1 MQTVAIVLVTL
12 LAIVWLAAALQAY
25 RTKKYQLSIAALL
38 ITPIGILVY
47 WLLHK
52 PDAGPAVYVA
62 LMVANSA
69 MWRLANK

>member
-1 MQTVAIVLVTL
+1 MHTVAIVLVAL
-12 LAIVWLAAALQAY
+12 LAAVWLGAAFQAY
-25 RTKKYQLSIAALL
+25 RTKKYQLSLVALL
-38 ITPIGILVY
+38 LTPLGVAVY

-52 PDAGPAVYVA
+52 PDVGPAVYVA